1 MADTIRVEVSKNAKD
16 KGLKVCVCVCRVH
29 MVGLVVGREGV

>member
-1 MADTIRVEVSKNAKD
+1 MADTIGVEVSKNAKD
-16 KGLKVCVCVCRVH
+16 KGLKVCVCRVH